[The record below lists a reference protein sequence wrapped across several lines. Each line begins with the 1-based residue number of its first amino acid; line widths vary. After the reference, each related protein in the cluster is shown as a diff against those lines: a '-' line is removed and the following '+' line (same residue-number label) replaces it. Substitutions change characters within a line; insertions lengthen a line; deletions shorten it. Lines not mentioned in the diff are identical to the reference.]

1 MQGEGGDDGGV
12 RHAAESLRAALDSLP
27 GLAEHLDGAVRAR
40 VDATTG
46 AVEAAAAGSP
56 SAELRRSLLGTA
68 HEIRLLGTHM
78 TATREDTFAEVAH
91 VLAQHA
97 DEIDALLRPADGDGG
112 EVPVFSISPP
122 PAPAASIVT
131 TAQDTEVVQ
140 QRLPSKDAQK
150 RAINQVVAQFPPK
163 LQHLARTL
171 LLGHSS
177 HAVER
182 HGHHLRRE
190 HQIARVQWL
199 LDPAGEDSWQLD
211 ADGSVLSQRWNGQ
224 PHGVGTI
231 GGNYT
236 SPAAVAKPLIALL
249 NAAGRTQAALETY
262 LDEKAPGKTRL
273 RIFLPPSDTGVGRED
288 VYAVRAPGTDTLPGA
303 GMWLDTRNSALGGRG
318 AAPAVREHDL
328 VTDGDRPG
336 SLVIMIRRPK
346 KPWRL
351 LTSYFH
357 DDAEHELRYWEL

>member
-1 MQGEGGDDGGV
+1 MQGEGGDDGV

-97 DEIDALLRPADGDGG
+97 DEIDALLRPGA
-112 EVPVFSISPP
+112 VPATSIPLP
-122 PAPAASIVT
+122 PAPTPSVQT
-131 TAQDTEVVQ
+131 TAEDAAAMQ
-140 QRLPSKDAQK
+140 QQLPDAAAQR

-199 LDPAGEDSWQLD
+199 LDPAGVDGWRLNP
-211 ADGSVLSQRWNGQ
+211 DGSAESWRANGK
-224 PHGVGTI
+224 PHGVGTTA
-231 GGNYT
+231 GNYT
-236 SPAAVAKPLIALL
+236 SPAAAAKPLIALL
-249 NAAGRTQAALETY
+249 LAAGRTQAALDTY
-262 LDEKAPGKTRL
+262 LDGKARGDTFIS
-273 RIFLPPSDTGVGRED
+273 IFLRPADTGITAED
-288 VYAVRAPGTDTLPGA
+288 VFAVRGPGTDTGPGEEL
-303 GMWLDTRNSALGGRG
+303 WLDARDGSMAGHGR
-318 AAPAVREHDL
+318 PPQVRDHDL
-328 VTDGDRPG
+328 VSSGRHPG
-336 SLVIMIRRPK
+336 SVIIFAK
-346 KPWRL
+346 KPPRPWRL
-351 LTSYFH
+351 ITGYFLDDRANEMSYT
-357 DDAEHELRYWEL
+357 EL